1 MGEGKDIY
9 YLSKLQKNLLLMWH
23 FEIISCSV
31 ITIVMPRAKY
41 IFKSSL
47 MPLELCV
54 LDMTRVTIC
63 QTHNGQN

>member
-1 MGEGKDIY
+1 MLALINVLLLIFAMGEGKDIY

-41 IFKSSL
+41 IQ
-47 MPLELCV
+47 
-54 LDMTRVTIC
+54 I
-63 QTHNGQN
+63 